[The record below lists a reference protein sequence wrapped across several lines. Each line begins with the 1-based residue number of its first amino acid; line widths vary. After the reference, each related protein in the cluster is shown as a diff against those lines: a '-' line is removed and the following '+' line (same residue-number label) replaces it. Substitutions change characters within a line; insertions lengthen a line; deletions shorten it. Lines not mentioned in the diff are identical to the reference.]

1 LQIFGAEFLLGDFAA
16 VNSFTHEQ
24 KKKLSQDDYIT
35 IAGLLERRTRPWRL
49 ALVFA
54 LAIACLFWRYTF
66 VLGLVLFLIGLVAL
80 LLPGLLPAGAA
91 STYRDSPL
99 LQELTYRVTDR
110 ELSVLGTDLQCQ
122 CGWKNLKVWRERDG
136 RLMLSPNGMPQ
147 IFLLVQL
154 LKEAGVYEDVLALAR
169 QNAREFNK

>member
-1 LQIFGAEFLLGDFAA
+1 MDTFD
-16 VNSFTHEQ
+16 HEQ
-24 KKKLSQDDYIT
+24 KRKLSQDDYVT
-35 IAGLLERRTRPWRL
+35 IAGLLDRRTRPWRL

-54 LAIACLFWRYTF
+54 AAIACLFWRYTF
-66 VLGLVLFLIGLVAL
+66 ALGLVLLVIGLIAL

-91 STYRDSPL
+91 STYRENPL
-99 LQELTYRVTDR
+99 LQQELTYRVTDR
-110 ELSVLGTDLQCQ
+110 ELCVLGTDLRCQ
-122 CGWKNLKVWRERDG
+122 CGWGNLKVWRQRDG
-136 RLMLSPNGMPQ
+136 WLILSPNGMPQ